1 MAHGFSPH
9 QMMIHSSEPEKSSIL
24 QLSTC
29 ELRGKGVVGE
39 EAGVQVAQRRPR
51 RDPVYGVPEIIDACL
66 SALILSTT
74 ATFFCENLNNNNSHF
89 THEHHVKMFH
99 VPRNGDP
106 ARRRQ
111 VAAPESTQ
119 LWKSLGE
126 ARNLHRP
133 NPVRQTFRVSD
144 YYTEADGSLSV
155 KHALSASG
163 SRW

>member
-1 MAHGFSPH
+1 
-9 QMMIHSSEPEKSSIL
+9 MIHYSSEAEKSSIV

-39 EAGVQVAQRRPR
+39 EAGVQVAQRR
-51 RDPVYGVPEIIDACL
+51 DPVYGVPEIIQAWV
-66 SALILSTT
+66 SVGTHSLSTN
-74 ATFFCENLNNNNSHF
+74 EQ
-89 THEHHVKMFH
+89 HVKMFH

-111 VAAPESTQ
+111 LAAPESTQ
-119 LWKSLGE
+119 LWKPPGE
-126 ARNLHRP
+126 PRNLHRP
-133 NPVRQTFRVSD
+133 NPASSDIQSFRLVLHRSRWV
-144 YYTEADGSLSV
+144 SLSV